1 MTSQHTAD
9 SDQQLIRR
17 IRRGEAPAWEEL
29 IARYEGRL
37 LAFVR
42 ARLRDRDQAEDI
54 VQETFIGFLTSLP
67 NYDERRSL
75 ETYLFTIASYKLTDF
90 LRRQGRRPSIPLSA
104 ASNDPESQW
113 QLQSP
118 VQGVSTVLGR
128 RERQHLEEQALVAA
142 LQQVLEHWRS
152 RGDWDKIRCAE
163 LLFVRGLAN
172 KQAAAVL
179 QVSEQTVANVKFEFL
194 KKLKA
199 QVRKLGLPED
209 VFPELTS
216 SR

>member
-1 MTSQHTAD
+1 MTPSSSAE
-9 SDQQLIRR
+9 SDRQLVHR
-17 IRRGEAPAWEEL
+17 IRRGEAQAWEEL

-54 VQETFIGFLTSLP
+54 VQETLIGFLTSLP
-67 NYDERRSL
+67 NYDESRSL
-75 ETYLFTIASYKLTDF
+75 ETYLFTIATYKLTDF

-113 QLQSP
+113 QLRSP
-118 VQGVSTVLGR
+118 VHGASTVLGR
-128 RERQHLEEQALVAA
+128 REQQHLEEQALVAA
-142 LQQVLEHWRS
+142 MRQVLGHWRR
-152 RGDWDKIRCAE
+152 RGDWEKIRCTE

-179 QVSEQTVANVKFEFL
+179 QLSEQTVANIKFEFL
-194 KKLKA
+194 RKLKSE
-199 QVRKLGLPED
+199 VRRQGLPED
-209 VFPELTS
+209 VFPELNPP
-216 SR
+216 